1 MSLLGGTSGP
11 RRRYGF
17 GGEEVRAAQSRGLWP
32 GLRRTFLEGR
42 EEGERVDVEGAS
54 EPGVGERLDFVVGG
68 VRRVEAV
75 EGGGRREE
83 VGLGMAGFE
92 AGRGGGGIV
101 EGKGAID
108 GEFEIFGLPFGI
120 VGGGGIACLSLP
132 SWVKLPKIGFSV
144 ALGVVGSS
152 SPSSVMVPIRGASCL
167 TYPFDS
173 PFSLEPLFRCP
184 SVSRPSVLSSAL
196 LVSSFDSA
204 GGSVILFD

>member
-17 GGEEVRAAQSRGLWP
+17 GGEEVRAAQSRGEWP

-54 EPGVGERLDFVVGG
+54 EPVVGERLDFVVGG

-83 VGLGMAGFE
+83 VGLGMEGFG
-92 AGRGGGGIV
+92 AGRGGGGIM
-101 EGKGAID
+101 EGKSAID
-108 GEFEIFGLPFGI
+108 EDFEVFGLPLGS
-120 VGGGGIACLSLP
+120 VGGGGIARLSLP
-132 SWVKLPKIGFSV
+132 PWWRLPKIGFSV

-152 SPSSVMVPIRGASCL
+152 SPSSVIVPIRGASRL
-167 TYPFDS
+167 IPPLDS
-173 PFSLEPLFRCP
+173 PNSLEPLIRCS
-184 SVSRPSVLSSAL
+184 SVSRPSVLSSAFL
-196 LVSSFDSA
+196 ISPSD
-204 GGSVILFD
+204 